1 MEITEQNALT
11 AVRTLLRAA
20 RDVMT
25 DLFADSG
32 LGPQIQDQ
40 ELRDMYFE
48 LNRMAVQLSR
58 KLRKGEE

>member
-1 MEITEQNALT
+1 MEITEQKALT
-11 AVRTLLRAA
+11 AARTLLRAA
-20 RDVMT
+20 RDVML